1 MPARDARVD
10 AYIARSPEFARP
22 LLEHF
27 RAVVHDA
34 CPTVEETLKWG
45 HPHFMHQGM
54 LCGMAAFKEHCA
66 VNFWKGS
73 LIFPANEP
81 KQAEAMG
88 QLGRIRSLK
97 DFPSRTALKAAVRR
111 AVALNESGEKRPVR
125 APGTRKPLATPLD
138 LVRALGRNSRARK
151 IWDGFPPSH
160 RRDYIEWITE
170 AKRDETRARR
180 LATTVEWLEEGKSRN
195 WKYERK

>member
-1 MPARDARVD
+1 MRDPRID
-10 AYIARSPEFARP
+10 AYIDKSADFAKP
-22 LLEHF
+22 VLTHF
-27 RAVVHDA
+27 RELVHATIDGAGEAV
-34 CPTVEETLKWG
+34 KWG
-45 HPHFMHQGM
+45 MPHFTHNGKNVA
-54 LCGMAAFKEHCA
+54 GMAAFKAHCA